1 MPWLFICHIHDTISE
16 SIKFFK
22 FKDEIGLLHPIT
34 SFDSCPSISFHDG
47 EITEQLSHSL
57 IGLNV
62 LQKTSDEFIV
72 MRYIFLLLYPSLH
85 CSLYPRF
92 LSWLWIH
99 VIATSL

>member
-62 LQKTSDEFIV
+62 LQKLQMNS
-72 MRYIFLLLYPSLH
+72 
-85 CSLYPRF
+85 
-92 LSWLWIH
+92 
-99 VIATSL
+99 